1 MGAAQ
6 AVAFEVR
13 GRVSRKGSIEVGKLA
28 DFVVLAAEPTKVKP
42 ETIKDIAIEKTFIG
56 GKAVCARE

>member
-1 MGAAQ
+1 M
-6 AVAFEVR
+6 R